1 MRVKAWG
8 SRKDDN
14 HAEVKRWFEQL
25 KCKTLDISSVPNSCD
40 LIVKRG
46 EVVRF
51 IEIKD
56 PSKVPSQRKLT
67 KGEQKFHD
75 YWQGVR
81 IVETFGDVLKTVEGM
96 K

>member
-25 KCKTLDISSVPNSCD
+25 KCRVKDVSNVPNFCD
-40 LIVKRG
+40 LVVQRG
-46 EVVRF
+46 KVVRF
-51 IEIKD
+51 VEVKD

-67 KGEQKFHD
+67 KGEQQFHD
-75 YWQGVR
+75 TWEGAVV
-81 IVETFGDVLKTVEGM
+81 VETFGDVVETVEGM
-96 K
+96 L